1 MKLNE
6 LLEKITHIEQKYLI
20 FILPIIVYIINKY
33 STTNLISQILITSIA
48 LSIFDIYLKN
58 KLLINNTN
66 EYYIFIL
73 NNIISVVIINFLIYL
88 IGYNLDYNNFI
99 SLFYIAFACLFYEL
113 IIFKLYNHNNLCNQQ
128 LRDMTKT
135 IIRLTTINIIYRFL
149 QKEPY
154 DKYWFDRSISQLCNI
169 LLFSIIFVN

>member
-1 MKLNE
+1 MKINE
-6 LLEKITHIEQKYLI
+6 LMENITQIEQKYLI
-20 FILPIIVYIINKY
+20 FILPIILFIIKKY
-33 STTNLISQILITSIA
+33 SKTNLISQILITCIA
-48 LSIFDIYLKN
+48 LSIFDIYLK
-58 KLLINNTN
+58 KIILINNTD
-66 EYYIFIL
+66 EYYIFII

-88 IGYNLDYNNFI
+88 IDYSLDYNNFI

-113 IIFKLYNHNNLCNQQ
+113 IVFKLYNHNNLCNQK
-128 LRDMTKT
+128 LRNMTKT